1 METMKAKVV
10 NIYNKH
16 HHDWVVLLKGDFDRY
31 KGFQLHL
38 KTGMEHSIWKG
49 SSAPR
54 EKLRYRRE
62 NPVDVGHRHTRL
74 RTGLGFPMTGKRLLR
89 DAQNPGRHRRVP

>member
-38 KTGMEHSIWKG
+38 KTGMEHSI
-49 SSAPR
+49 
-54 EKLRYRRE
+54 
-62 NPVDVGHRHTRL
+62 
-74 RTGLGFPMTGKRLLR
+74 
-89 DAQNPGRHRRVP
+89 